1 MSLADSLRDVSP
13 ALKGPRCVMCRIEA
27 SLSAADSA
35 ALTAALNSDEF
46 THEMILRAL
55 RAEGHDVRLGSV
67 SRHRRGLCR
76 GISRETD

>member
-1 MSLADSLRDVSP
+1 VSLADSLRDVSP
-13 ALKGPRCVMCRIEA
+13 AVKGPRCVMCRIEA

-35 ALTAALNSDEF
+35 ALTAALKSEDF

-76 GISRETD
+76 GTGREAD